1 MVLRSWPRCVLCFHS
16 YASRIGSKKT
26 PSSRGGFEQPR
37 GKSFPFI
44 RFTNWKQVGKECWV
58 IDSLVFPFIRF
69 TNWKQGVVDTIFAA
83 LICPN
88 VSIHTLHELEART
101 NPATRARGLLAV
113 SIHTLHEL
121 EARNPNTIRCWSET
135 DVFPFIRF
143 TNWKQEANIEMLWE
157 RIEFPFIRF
166 TNWKQEFIL
175 VFK

>member
-1 MVLRSWPRCVLCFHS
+1 MRIIRRFHS

-69 TNWKQGVVDTIFAA
+69 TNWKQAHNRVQCVQIRTRFHSYASRIGSKYVRLYNAA
-83 LICPN
+83 PSPTFPFIRFTNWKQVPHRLLFSQEMPSS
-88 VSIHTLHELEART
+88 VSIHTLHELEASFRFFYLFL
-101 NPATRARGLLAV
+101 RDISRYV

-121 EARNPNTIRCWSET
+121 EASTSP
-135 DVFPFIRF
+135 
-143 TNWKQEANIEMLWE
+143 
-157 RIEFPFIRF
+157 
-166 TNWKQEFIL
+166 
-175 VFK
+175 